1 MDRVEQ
7 SKRRGVFV
15 CDMERKDGTIGT
27 TSEGA
32 TVVVVATEMRR
43 ECRGQGPR
51 LVMKGCRGKVR
62 ECLAAEVGPEFLEST
77 S

>member
-15 CDMERKDGTIGT
+15 CDIERKDGAIGA

-43 ECRGQGPR
+43 ECQGQGPR
-51 LVMKGCRGKVR
+51 LVMKG
-62 ECLAAEVGPEFLEST
+62 
-77 S
+77 